1 MSARLSV
8 LIVEDEPL
16 IAMMLEDFIEGLGY
30 GVAGSV
36 DSVGDALARIGEGG
50 FDVAILDV
58 QLRDGEVCW
67 PVADALAEKGVA
79 FVMATGGHLEPPPER
94 YADVGQL
101 VKPFT
106 IDAVRQALEGIAD
119 NR

>member
-1 MSARLSV
+1 MSARPSV

-16 IAMMLEDFIEGLGY
+16 IAMMLEDFIEGLGF
-30 GVAGSV
+30 GVAGAV
-36 DSVGDALARIGEGG
+36 DSVEEALARIGEGG

-58 QLRDGEVCW
+58 QLRDGELCW
-67 PVADALAEKGVA
+67 PVADALREKDVP

-94 YADVGQL
+94 HAAVGQL

-106 IDAVRQALEGIAD
+106 IDAVRRAIEGMAE